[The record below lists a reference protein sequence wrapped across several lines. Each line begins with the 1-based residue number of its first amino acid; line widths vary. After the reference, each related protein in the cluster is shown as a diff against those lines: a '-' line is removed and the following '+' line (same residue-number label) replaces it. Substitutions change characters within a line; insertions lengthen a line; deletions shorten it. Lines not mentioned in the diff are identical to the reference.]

1 MQVSMERW
9 AKIKGYPSYEVST
22 DGSVRRILKDG
33 KVKYLKACDNG
44 NGYLRLNLYKDGT
57 GKKCFLHRLV
67 AEAFLTNRKR
77 LPEVHHRD
85 HDKSNNTL
93 SNLQWVTSRENNRH
107 KVVYYR
113 NKEGYK

>member
-1 MQVSMERW
+1 MELVR
-9 AKIKGYPSYEVST
+9 
-22 DGSVRRILKDG
+22 SV
-33 KVKYLKACDNG
+33 
-44 NGYLRLNLYKDGT
+44 
-57 GKKCFLHRLV
+57 FLHRLV

-107 KVVYYR
+107 KVVYYH

>member
-1 MQVSMERW
+1 MERW

-57 GKKCFLHRLV
+57 LV
-67 AEAFLTNRKR
+67 RSVFYIDL
-77 LPEVHHRD
+77 
-85 HDKSNNTL
+85 
-93 SNLQWVTSRENNRH
+93 
-107 KVVYYR
+107 
-113 NKEGYK
+113 